1 MLTKDCTLSK
11 KEASS
16 HLAHPI
22 GIIYCC
28 VFVFLSLG
36 FVTPDGLFQ
45 YFGHSTAVRPPGLL
59 QYYGEITPVL
69 RRDYSST
76 YGEITAVIPPGLLQ
90 YFGASTGSD

>member
-1 MLTKDCTLSK
+1 MLTKDCTMSK

-28 VFVFLSLG
+28 VFVFLSLS

-45 YFGHSTAVRPPGLL
+45 YFGRSTAVRPPGLL
-59 QYYGEITPVL
+59 QYYG
-69 RRDYSST
+69 
-76 YGEITAVIPPGLLQ
+76 GITAVLRAGLLQ
-90 YFGASTGSD
+90 YFGGSTGSD